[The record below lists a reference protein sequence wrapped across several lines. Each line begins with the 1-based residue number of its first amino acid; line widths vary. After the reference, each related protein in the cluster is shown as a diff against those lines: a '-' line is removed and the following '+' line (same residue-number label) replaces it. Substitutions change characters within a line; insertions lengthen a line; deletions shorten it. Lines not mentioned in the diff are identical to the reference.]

1 LIRSNS
7 HCRRSRVQIE
17 IHSCG
22 SETPASAAGEE
33 APALHPFVRQ
43 LGSFFVEEAAPGFG
57 SFAGVA
63 VGPEG
68 DSVEDSVVTASG
80 SRDEVVE
87 LEVDLAEVF

>member
-1 LIRSNS
+1 
-7 HCRRSRVQIE
+7 
-17 IHSCG
+17 
-22 SETPASAAGEE
+22 
-33 APALHPFVRQ
+33 VRQ